1 MELHTAEERGLASAA
16 PALRGAPERQATPD
30 RDGQRACASM
40 ERSTPAHLIRGLATV
55 VGQSSG
61 AMR

>member
-30 RDGQRACASM
+30 RDGQRA
-40 ERSTPAHLIRGLATV
+40 
-55 VGQSSG
+55 
-61 AMR
+61 